1 MVDGGAGATEARYFN
16 EDEVRGLDPKLVDM
30 LDRARGLAKVP
41 FRITS
46 GLRAVDDNADAGG
59 VKDSAHLRGLA
70 VDLACF
76 DSRTRMR
83 MLPALIMAGFK
94 RIGCYNAHLHAD
106 IDPDL
111 PQEVLWVGVS
121 H

>member
-1 MVDGGAGATEARYFN
+1 MDVATGTGPRWFDEA
-16 EDEVRGLDPKLVDM
+16 EIRGLDPKLVEM
-30 LDRARGLAKVP
+30 LDRARGFAKVP

-46 GLRAVDDNADAGG
+46 GRRSPDQNQLAGG
-59 VKDSAHLRGLA
+59 VMDSAHTRGLA

-83 MLPALIMAGFK
+83 MLCGLVMAGFT
-94 RIGCYNAHLHAD
+94 RVGIYGSHLHAD
-106 IDPDL
+106 VDESM
-111 PQEVLWVGVS
+111 PQDVLWLGGAS